1 MSDLCCQRQLTFF
14 ALIRLKRAN
23 TMLIYFNQ
31 QPFSLT
37 PPCTVAEFLAG
48 QQQLRPGIAVAINQ
62 QVIPRSC
69 WDTQPLNNGDTIML
83 FTAIAGG

>member
-1 MSDLCCQRQLTFF
+1 MQIQ
-14 ALIRLKRAN
+14 
-23 TMLIYFNQ
+23 FNQ
-31 QPFSLT
+31 QPYTLSSPTTL
-37 PPCTVAEFLAG
+37 AAFLAR

-69 WDTQPLNNGDTIML
+69 WDSQSLQEGDTIML

>member
-1 MSDLCCQRQLTFF
+1 MSDLCRRRQPTFL

-23 TMLIYFNQ
+23 KMLIYFNQ

-37 PPCTVAEFLAG
+37 PPSTVAEFLTA

-62 QVIPRSC
+62 QVIPRSR
-69 WDTQPLNNGDTIML
+69 WDIQPLNDGDTIML